1 MNAAS
6 SIKEWINK
14 LQQNGKLYFSVEQ
27 VTQAFPNLQTTGIRS
42 ALTRLSSKNSVIS
55 VWKGFYVIVPISYT
69 ATGILPPVMYID
81 HLMKHIQRP
90 YYIGLL
96 NAAAFYGAAHQQ
108 PQVFSVIIQF
118 PTLRDNTKKNV
129 RLQFVTRRK
138 FPVDELLENRKTQTG
153 YVKISSPTLTA
164 ADIIQYE
171 KEIGGL
177 NRACTVLNDLIE
189 VLDFTKTPDSFFNAV
204 STATIQRLGYL
215 LENVV
220 ESPELANQLYEKA
233 LKANCIFQTIPLKIG
248 KSTVDKLI
256 DKKWKIRI
264 NTEIEIDE

>member
-1 MNAAS
+1 MNAAP

-14 LQQNGKLYFSVEQ
+14 LQQNGKLYFSMEQ
-27 VTQAFPNLQTTGIRS
+27 VTEAFPNIQSTGIRS
-42 ALTRLSSKNSVIS
+42 ALTRLSAKNSIIS

-69 ATGILPPVMYID
+69 AKGILPPVMYID

-90 YYIGLL
+90 YYVGLL

-108 PQVFSVIIQF
+108 PQVFSVIVQY

-129 RLQFVTRRK
+129 RLQFVTRRN
-138 FPVDELLENRKTQTG
+138 FPANELLENRKTQTG
-153 YVKISSPTLTA
+153 YVKISSPALTA

-189 VLDFTKTPDSFFNAV
+189 VLDFSKTPDSFFESV

-233 LKANCIFQTIPLKIG
+233 LKANCSFQTIPLKIG
-248 KSTVDKLI
+248 KTTVDKAT
-256 DKKWKIRI
+256 DKKWKISI
-264 NTEIEIDE
+264 NTDIEIDE